1 MLLGNRNFFKS
12 ASDKNKKIQKES
24 VFEDFQ
30 SVKKVDDTSLKS
42 NIPLV
47 HRSIDGI
54 IQIKTAQIN
63 TETVPEKIRETTIPK
78 EISEVVPKVV
88 SDPVVLSNE
97 MHEEID
103 VDPKKRSFLKLAS
116 MAGLGAVAVSM
127 IPKKAEAYVMG
138 ASPTSSVVGVKN
150 ASNTRVNPATEETL
164 QALVAGQSV
173 LKFTTSLTSSG
184 NVLVP
189 ASGKKIRVYS
199 TRFSLT
205 ADLAN
210 VGFRFTSGGTDYE
223 RYVSPKTGGLYGAN
237 NHPNYVEGGVD
248 QPVYCSISGSATVQ
262 INIDYLEV

>member
-12 ASDKNKKIQKES
+12 TSDKNSKIQKES
-24 VFEDFQ
+24 VSEDFQ
-30 SVKKVDDTSLKS
+30 ATKKVDASRVNK
-42 NIPLV
+42 
-47 HRSIDGI
+47 SIDGI

-63 TETVPEKIRETTIPK
+63 TEAVVEKKEGTSILK
-78 EISEVVPKVV
+78 EISEVVPEVVPEAV

-97 MHEEID
+97 IHEEID

-164 QALVAGQSV
+164 QALAAGQSV
-173 LKFTTSLTSSG
+173 SKFTTSLTSSG

-205 ADLAN
+205 ADLTS

>member
-1 MLLGNRNFFKS
+1 MLSGSTKLSNS
-12 ASDKNKKIQKES
+12 TSNKKIQSNS
-24 VFEDFQ
+24 VGSSRGR
-30 SVKKVDDTSLKS
+30 SVKDLSVK
-42 NIPLV
+42 
-47 HRSIDGI
+47 SIDGI
-54 IQIKTAQIN
+54 LPTHS
-63 TETVPEKIRETTIPK
+63 TTVLNEKKPEHNLEYKKDITQVAKVESAVK
-78 EISEVVPKVV
+78 VSAEIG
-88 SDPVVLSNE
+88 
-97 MHEEID
+97 
-103 VDPKKRSFLKLAS
+103 VDAKKRSFLKLAS

-138 ASPTSSVVGVKN
+138 ATPTSSVVGVKN

-173 LKFTTSLTSSG
+173 SKFTISLASSG

-205 ADLAN
+205 ADLTS

-237 NHPNYVEGGVD
+237 NHPNYIEGGVD
-248 QPVYCSISGSATVQ
+248 QAVYCSMSGSATLQ